1 MSFRKL
7 FDSQRYYPASFL
19 FSAFLCFLSA
29 VVLSLAFMSSQ
40 FWFCAWIGLIPLFFA
55 LEKKSLSKTFL
66 LAYFTGVIFYVL
78 TIYWIAYV
86 TILGLILLVLYLAIY
101 FGVFGVCVS
110 VFSKDSS
117 FLRSSFLISSSW
129 IVLEFLRSRLL
140 TGFGWVSLG
149 YSQYKNLA
157 IIQIADFGGVFAVSF
172 LIILGNLLIKQV
184 IKGVRN
190 RQIYFRKIIIPF
202 LCIIFSVGYGLI
214 KLGQTTEAGKL
225 RVSVI
230 QGNIPQEIKW
240 SADSKLAILDKYI
253 DLSREASLDSPD
265 IIIWPE
271 ASFPGSL
278 DDNRLFNKVLSL
290 ATRLKTHLLVG
301 IVSCEKEVFYNSTI
315 LVSNK
320 GKKLKRYDKLH
331 LVPFGEFIPLKNL
344 FPFLSSIVPIGD
356 FTSGRDYTI
365 FSLGKNNK
373 KLKFSTLICFEDV
386 FPELSRAFVKKGAGF
401 LINMTNDAWFKQSS
415 APYQHLQASVFRAVE
430 NRKFLIRAANTG
442 VSCFINSYGEI
453 ISKVSNRRGKDIF
466 ISGYKTEDVEIN
478 NIETLYTKFGD
489 IFVLCCFLFLFLEL
503 TNKRFFGRR

>member
-157 IIQIADFGGVFAVSF
+157 IIQIADFGDDTDFT
-172 LIILGNLLIKQV
+172 Q
-184 IKGVRN
+184 
-190 RQIYFRKIIIPF
+190 
-202 LCIIFSVGYGLI
+202 LCS
-214 KLGQTTEAGKL
+214 
-225 RVSVI
+225 
-230 QGNIPQEIKW
+230 
-240 SADSKLAILDKYI
+240 
-253 DLSREASLDSPD
+253 
-265 IIIWPE
+265 
-271 ASFPGSL
+271 
-278 DDNRLFNKVLSL
+278 DDL
-290 ATRLKTHLLVG
+290 ATATRIRWGWQFQCSCKPVRVTRFSQQRFRQFRVVVRLT
-301 IVSCEKEVFYNSTI
+301 C
-315 LVSNK
+315 
-320 GKKLKRYDKLH
+320 
-331 LVPFGEFIPLKNL
+331 
-344 FPFLSSIVPIGD
+344 
-356 FTSGRDYTI
+356 
-365 FSLGKNNK
+365 
-373 KLKFSTLICFEDV
+373 
-386 FPELSRAFVKKGAGF
+386 
-401 LINMTNDAWFKQSS
+401 
-415 APYQHLQASVFRAVE
+415 
-430 NRKFLIRAANTG
+430 
-442 VSCFINSYGEI
+442 
-453 ISKVSNRRGKDIF
+453 
-466 ISGYKTEDVEIN
+466 
-478 NIETLYTKFGD
+478 
-489 IFVLCCFLFLFLEL
+489 
-503 TNKRFFGRR
+503 